1 MPKLSRNI
9 WLSSKD
15 YVFIVLGLCIYA
27 FGFTAF
33 VLPEKVVIG
42 GLVGVG
48 SLVYFLTDIPVAITS
63 YVCNLLLLAIAY
75 KIVGRQ
81 FVVRT
86 VFGATVLNLLI
97 GIMQPLFPEPLIAQQ
112 TFMNIIIGGVL
123 CGVGIGLAFTH
134 NGSTGGTDIVA
145 AMVSK
150 RSNVSIGR
158 MMIYCD
164 FLIISSSFFLFH
176 QIDKVVYGLVVTF
189 LASFIADQEFV
200 PQFCQLGYY
209 SNETW

>member
-63 YVCNLLLLAIAY
+63 YACNLLQSPTGLWGVSLWC
-75 KIVGRQ
+75 
-81 FVVRT
+81 
-86 VFGATVLNLLI
+86 
-97 GIMQPLFPEPLIAQQ
+97 AQ
-112 TFMNIIIGGVL
+112 
-123 CGVGIGLAFTH
+123 CSAP
-134 NGSTGGTDIVA
+134 
-145 AMVSK
+145 
-150 RSNVSIGR
+150 R
-158 MMIYCD
+158 C
-164 FLIISSSFFLFH
+164 
-176 QIDKVVYGLVVTF
+176 
-189 LASFIADQEFV
+189 
-200 PQFCQLGYY
+200 
-209 SNETW
+209 